1 MKKSILALAS
11 LAFLGVQAQQV
22 DYNRW
27 SVDVNGG
34 VNKATTPFTAG
45 YGTSTPNFWS
55 ANVGV
60 RYMANNKFG
69 IRLAG
74 GYDVFK
80 NDDDSPVFESNIW
93 NVNLQGVANLARVL
107 SFEEWTSDLGLLLHA
122 GLGYSQLKSD
132 AISKA
137 DKIAF
142 LTIGLTPQLRISN
155 RIAFLLDGSMY
166 INSKQQLTY
175 DTKSAN
181 GQKGFQGNHFTLTA
195 GLNIAIGKQGKH
207 ADWAGA
213 DMREQEEDVA
223 QRIAALESNV
233 ADLKGEVANKQNR
246 MNDANGNRIPD
257 EIESYLNDN
266 YQAKAGNAVANDS
279 DVASGDVAADLI
291 RKGYISAYFDFN
303 SSEPQVSSSWSID
316 FVGKYMK
323 ENPNAHITVNG
334 YADELGGTNYNA
346 TLSQK
351 RADAVKNLLV
361 KAGIDANRITAQ
373 GKGVDNSVDK
383 NSPKARQLARKATF
397 ELK

>member
-27 SVDVNGG
+27 SVDLNGG
-34 VNKATTPFTAG
+34 VNKATTPFTSG
-45 YGTSTPNFWS
+45 YATSTPNLWS

-69 IRLAG
+69 VRLAG

-80 NDDDSPVFESNIW
+80 NDDDSPAFESNIW

-107 SFEEWTSDLGLLLHA
+107 SFEQWTSDLGLLLHA
-122 GLGYSQLKSD
+122 GAGYSQLNSD
-132 AISKA
+132 AISSP
-137 DKIAF
+137 DRIAF
-142 LTIGLTPQLRISN
+142 LTVGLTPQLRISN
-155 RIAFLLDGSMY
+155 RIAFLLDGSIY
-166 INSKQQLTY
+166 INSKQQRTY

-181 GQKGFQGNHFTLTA
+181 GQRGFQGNHFTLTA

-213 DMREQEEDVA
+213 DVRNQEDEVI
-223 QRIAALESNV
+223 QRIAALENNV
-233 ADLKGEVANKQNR
+233 ADLKGEVANKQNK

-266 YQAKAGNAVANDS
+266 YQANTTAND
-279 DVASGDVAADLI
+279 ASGDVVADLI
-291 RKGYISAYFDFN
+291 KRGYISAYFDFN
-303 SSEPQVSSSWSID
+303 SSEPQMSSSWSID

-323 ENPNAHITVNG
+323 ENPNAQIAVNG
-334 YADELGGTNYNA
+334 YADELGGTNYNT

-361 KAGIDANRITAQ
+361 KAGINADRITAQ

-383 NSPKARQLARKATF
+383 NSPRARQLAGRATF